1 VTDFRLEKQEVELA
15 LGAAIIACPRITRHI
30 ITATQLSKPLT
41 QRRAQLAS
49 AIDET
54 RKLLDELLLR
64 QVRLG
69 WKDKDAA

>member
-1 VTDFRLEKQEVELA
+1 MTDYRHEKQEVELA

-30 ITATQLSKPLT
+30 INATQISKPLT

-49 AIDET
+49 AIDEA
-54 RKLLDELLLR
+54 RKLLDELMLR

-69 WKDKDAA
+69 WKDRDAA

>member
-1 VTDFRLEKQEVELA
+1 MNEPRFEKVEMELA
-15 LGAAIIACPRITRHI
+15 LGKAIIACPRITRHI
-30 ITATQLSKPLT
+30 INATQVSKPVSE
-41 QRRAQLAS
+41 RRAQLTS